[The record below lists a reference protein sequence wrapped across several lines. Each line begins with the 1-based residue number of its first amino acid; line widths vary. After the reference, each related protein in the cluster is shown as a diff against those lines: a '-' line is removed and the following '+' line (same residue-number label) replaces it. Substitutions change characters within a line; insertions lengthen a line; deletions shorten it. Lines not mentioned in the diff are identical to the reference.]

1 MERGDVWLLFLLMLK
16 ITGRSDIKTLRT
28 ICMTMRHQQFYRGLL
43 KERKKPS
50 KQILKHQFQK
60 AVINSVKSYREANDW
75 LGHFINES
83 CVVGE
88 TLSEKSGELYSKYRA
103 YCLQN
108 LEYTRSTTDFYAALN
123 QAGYERKRTNKGILL
138 WGYH

>member
-1 MERGDVWLLFLLMLK
+1 MV
-16 ITGRSDIKTLRT
+16 IV
-28 ICMTMRHQQFYRGLL
+28 
-43 KERKKPS
+43 P
-50 KQILKHQFQK
+50 K

-88 TLSEKSGELYSKYRA
+88 KLSEKSGELYSKYRA

-123 QAGYERKRTNKGILL
+123 QAGYERKRTNKGNFIMGLSL
-138 WGYH
+138 KADDDDFLN